1 MKRNE
6 ILELIYKT
14 LKLLAPNIKYTL
26 GNYDIF
32 RSNIFGKYVQ
42 IYTLNNKVIY
52 VESNIGIPH
61 EILIL
66 FKLRKISDE
75 ECSKVHDI
83 INKYA
88 VLRDNI
94 GVSWGRTSIIYEATP
109 IYDLLDEINSEGK

>member
-6 ILELIYKT
+6 ILELIHKT
-14 LKLLAPNIKYTL
+14 LKLFAPDSKYTL
-26 GNYDIF
+26 GSYDIF
-32 RSNIFGKYVQ
+32 RNNNFGKYVQ
-42 IYTLNNKVIY
+42 IYTLDNKVIY
-52 VESNIGIPH
+52 VESNINIPH
-61 EILIL
+61 EISAL

-94 GVSWGRTSIIYEATP
+94 GISWGRTSIIYEATP
-109 IYDLLDEINSEGK
+109 IYDLLDKIK

>member
-1 MKRNE
+1 MTRKD
-6 ILELIYKT
+6 ILTLIHKT
-14 LKLLAPNIKYTL
+14 LKLVAPNTEYTL

-32 RSNIFGKYVQ
+32 RHDNSGKYAQ

-52 VESNIGIPH
+52 VESNISIPH

-66 FKLRKISDE
+66 FKLRELSDE

-83 INKYA
+83 IDNND

-94 GVSWGRTSIIYEATP
+94 GISFGRNTVIYEATP
-109 IYDLLDEINSEGK
+109 IYDLLDEIK

>member
-1 MKRNE
+1 MERNE
-6 ILELIYKT
+6 ILGLIYKT
-14 LKLLAPNIKYTL
+14 LQLFAPNTKYTL

-32 RSNIFGKYVQ
+32 RHDNSGKYVQ

-52 VESNIGIPH
+52 VESNINIPH

-66 FKLRKISDE
+66 FKLRELSDE

-94 GVSWGRTSIIYEATP
+94 GISFGRNTVIYEATP
-109 IYDLLDEINSEGK
+109 IYDLLNEIK

>member
-6 ILELIYKT
+6 ILELIHKT
-14 LKLLAPNIKYTL
+14 LKLIAPDTKYTL
-26 GNYDIF
+26 SSYDIF
-32 RSNIFGKYVQ
+32 KHNSFGKYVQ

-52 VESNIGIPH
+52 VESNINIPY
-61 EILIL
+61 EISAL

-94 GVSWGRTSIIYEATP
+94 GISFGRNSVIYEATP
-109 IYDLLDEINSEGK
+109 IYNLLDEIK

>member
-14 LKLLAPNIKYTL
+14 LKLFAPNTEYTL
-26 GNYDIF
+26 GSYDIF
-32 RSNIFGKYVQ
+32 RHNNFGKYVQ

-52 VESNIGIPH
+52 VESNVSIPH
-61 EILIL
+61 EISAL

-94 GVSWGRTSIIYEATP
+94 GISWGETSIIYEATP
-109 IYDLLDEINSEGK
+109 IYDLLDKIK

>member
-1 MKRNE
+1 MTDHQKFF
-6 ILELIYKT
+6 K
-14 LKLLAPNIKYTL
+14 K
-26 GNYDIF
+26 
-32 RSNIFGKYVQ
+32 
-42 IYTLNNKVIY
+42 YTLNNKVIY

-61 EILIL
+61 EISAL

-109 IYDLLDEINSEGK
+109 IYDLLDEIK

>member
-6 ILELIYKT
+6 ILELIHKT
-14 LKLLAPNIKYTL
+14 LKLIAPDTKYTL
-26 GNYDIF
+26 SSYDIF
-32 RSNIFGKYVQ
+32 KHNNFGKYVQ

-52 VESNIGIPH
+52 VESNINIPY
-61 EILIL
+61 EISAL

-94 GVSWGRTSIIYEATP
+94 GISFGRNSVIYEATP
-109 IYDLLDEINSEGK
+109 IYNLLDEIK

>member
-1 MKRNE
+1 MTRKD
-6 ILELIYKT
+6 ILTLIHKT
-14 LKLLAPNIKYTL
+14 LKLIAPNTKYNL

-32 RSNIFGKYVQ
+32 RNNNFGKYVQ
-42 IYTLNNKVIY
+42 IYTLTNNKVIY
-52 VESNIGIPH
+52 VESNINIPH

-66 FKLRKISDE
+66 FKLRELSDE

-94 GVSWGRTSIIYEATP
+94 GISFGRNTVIYEATP
-109 IYDLLDEINSEGK
+109 IYDLLDEIK

>member
-14 LKLLAPNIKYTL
+14 LMLLAPNTKYTL

-32 RSNIFGKYVQ
+32 RNNNFGKYVQ
-42 IYTLNNKVIY
+42 IYTLDNKVIY
-52 VESNIGIPH
+52 VESNISIPH
-61 EILIL
+61 EISAL

-94 GVSWGRTSIIYEATP
+94 GISWGKTSIIYEATP
-109 IYDLLDEINSEGK
+109 IYDLLDEIK

>member
-6 ILELIYKT
+6 ILELIHKT
-14 LKLLAPNIKYTL
+14 LKLLAPNTKYTL

-32 RSNIFGKYVQ
+32 RNNNFGKYVQ

-52 VESNIGIPH
+52 VESNIDIPH
-61 EILIL
+61 EISAL

-94 GVSWGRTSIIYEATP
+94 GISWGRTSIIYEATP
-109 IYDLLDEINSEGK
+109 IYDLLDEIK

>member
-14 LKLLAPNIKYTL
+14 LMLLAPNTKYTL

-32 RSNIFGKYVQ
+32 RNNNFGKYVQ
-42 IYTLNNKVIY
+42 IYTLDNKVIY
-52 VESNIGIPH
+52 VESNISIPH
-61 EILIL
+61 EISAL

-94 GVSWGRTSIIYEATP
+94 GISWGKTSIIYEATP
-109 IYDLLDEINSEGK
+109 IYNLLDEIK

>member
-14 LKLLAPNIKYTL
+14 LKLIAPDTKYTL
-26 GNYDIF
+26 GSYDIF
-32 RSNIFGKYVQ
+32 RNDNFGKYTQ

-52 VESNIGIPH
+52 VESNISIPH

-66 FKLRKISDE
+66 FKLRELSDE

-94 GVSWGRTSIIYEATP
+94 GISFGRNTVIYEATP
-109 IYDLLDEINSEGK
+109 IYDLLDEIK

>member
-6 ILELIYKT
+6 ILELIHKT
-14 LKLLAPNIKYTL
+14 LKLLAPNTKYTL
-26 GNYDIF
+26 GSYDIF
-32 RSNIFGKYVQ
+32 KNNNFGKYVQ
-42 IYTLNNKVIY
+42 IYTLDNKVIY
-52 VESNIGIPH
+52 VESNISIPH
-61 EILIL
+61 EISAL

-94 GVSWGRTSIIYEATP
+94 GISWGRTSIIYEATP
-109 IYDLLDEINSEGK
+109 IYNLLDEIK

>member
-6 ILELIYKT
+6 ILELIHKT
-14 LKLLAPNIKYTL
+14 LKLFAPDSKYTL

-32 RSNIFGKYVQ
+32 RNNNFGKYVQ
-42 IYTLNNKVIY
+42 IYTLDNKVIY
-52 VESNIGIPH
+52 VESNINIPH
-61 EILIL
+61 EISAL

-94 GVSWGRTSIIYEATP
+94 GISWGRTSIIYEATP
-109 IYDLLDEINSEGK
+109 IYDLLDKIK

>member
-6 ILELIYKT
+6 ILELIHKT
-14 LKLLAPNIKYTL
+14 LTLIAPDTKYTL
-26 GNYDIF
+26 GSYDIF
-32 RSNIFGKYVQ
+32 RNNNFGKYVQ

-52 VESNIGIPH
+52 VESNINIPH
-61 EILIL
+61 EISAL

-94 GVSWGRTSIIYEATP
+94 GISWGRTSIIYEATP
-109 IYDLLDEINSEGK
+109 IYDLLGEIK

>member
-14 LKLLAPNIKYTL
+14 LKLLAPNTKYTL

-32 RSNIFGKYVQ
+32 RHDNFGKYVQ
-42 IYTLNNKVIY
+42 IYTLTNNKVIY
-52 VESNIGIPH
+52 VESNISIPH

-66 FKLRKISDE
+66 FKLRELSDE

-94 GVSWGRTSIIYEATP
+94 GISFGRNTVIYEATP
-109 IYDLLDEINSEGK
+109 IYNLLDEIK

>member
-1 MKRNE
+1 MTRNE

-14 LKLLAPNIKYTL
+14 LKLLAPNTEYNL

-32 RSNIFGKYVQ
+32 KLHNGKYIQV
-42 IYTLNNKVIY
+42 YTLNNKVIY
-52 VESNIGIPH
+52 VESNTHIPH
-61 EILIL
+61 EILML
-66 FKLRKISDE
+66 FELRKLSNE

-94 GVSWGRTSIIYEATP
+94 GISFGRNAAIYEATP
-109 IYDLLDEINSEGK
+109 IYDLLDEIK

>member
-14 LKLLAPNIKYTL
+14 LKLLAPNTKYTL
-26 GNYDIF
+26 GSYDIF
-32 RSNIFGKYVQ
+32 KHNSFGKYVQ

-52 VESNIGIPH
+52 VESNISIPH
-61 EILIL
+61 EISAL
-66 FKLRKISDE
+66 FELRKISDE

-94 GVSWGRTSIIYEATP
+94 GVSWGRTSIYEATP
-109 IYDLLDEINSEGK
+109 IYNLLDEIK